1 MMRKTIRVAAS
12 VGLLALGLLIIPAIA
27 AGEGVKAPEAE
38 PAGGR
43 IGPIMSLL
51 VAVNQS
57 ALLRLAI
64 FLMLS
69 AAAAVVMFWRRVGDR
84 GSALLI
90 VIDGLAVLWI
100 ALQMWGIFSA
110 VVGE

>member
-1 MMRKTIRVAAS
+1 MVRKIIRVAAS
-12 VGLLALGLLIIPAIA
+12 VGLLALGLLVIPGFASSQ
-27 AGEGVKAPEAE
+27 GVTAPEAE
-38 PAGGR
+38 PAGGP
-43 IGPIMSLL
+43 IGPVMSLL

-84 GSALLI
+84 GSVLLI

-100 ALQMWGIFSA
+100 ALQMWGIFAA
-110 VVGE
+110 VVSE